1 MNFPIHFHYFLCGCG
16 ILEAGDVF
24 AAAGDAG
31 VAEFGSAEHLS
42 DGGGEFVG
50 AVGIYIKVVGS
61 TRFLQTRA
69 FGSHYGQSAL
79 HGFDDGNAETFVAR
93 GIDKRFRHLI
103 DGGQGVVA
111 ECLWA

>member
-1 MNFPIHFHYFLCGCG
+1 MNFPIHFHYLLCGGG

-42 DGGGEFVG
+42 DGGGELVG
-50 AVGIYIKVVGS
+50 AVGIDIKVVGAA
-61 TRFLQTRA
+61 RFLQTRA

-79 HGFDDGNAETFVAR
+79 HGFDDGNLRSAR
-93 GIDKRFRHLI
+93 DRQTLPPSDRRRAGRRCR
-103 DGGQGVVA
+103 G
-111 ECLWA
+111 CL